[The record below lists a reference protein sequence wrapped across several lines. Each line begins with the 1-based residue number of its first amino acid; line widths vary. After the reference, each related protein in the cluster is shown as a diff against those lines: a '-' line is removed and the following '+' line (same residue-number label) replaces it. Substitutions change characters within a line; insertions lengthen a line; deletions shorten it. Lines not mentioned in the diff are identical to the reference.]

1 MKKCSK
7 CGLEQEISFFHRQKT
22 KPDGRHSWCKVCR
35 NLMLAEY
42 RENNRESIKERQR
55 VQQQLRRKNNPDA
68 VKNSK
73 LREAHNISLED
84 YKRVLKEQDGK
95 CAICGDANGR
105 IDPRTGRPM
114 MLSVDHDHT
123 CCDGKN
129 SCGSCFRGLLCN
141 RCNMGLGHFNDD
153 LQLMTRAIEYLT
165 QSL

>member
-1 MKKCSK
+1 MTKCSK
-7 CGLEQEISFFHRQKT
+7 CGLEQEISSFHRQKT
-22 KPDGRHSWCKVCR
+22 KPDGRHSWCKTCKRKV
-35 NLMLAEY
+35 NAKY
-42 RENNRESIKERQR
+42 RFNGGEALKERQR
-55 VQQQLRRKNNPDA
+55 IYQKSRRANNPDA

-84 YKRVLKEQDGK
+84 YKRVLMEQDGK

-153 LQLMTRAIEYLT
+153 LRLMTKAIEYLT